1 MHFRFGNDPP
11 RGKRGKEKEKITKKE
26 EGIENINSFPYK

>member
-11 RGKRGKEKEKITKKE
+11 RGKEKEKITKKE